1 MADSFN
7 AVRHFF
13 KEMELHMKR
22 NRSMIIAFAGPATLI
37 FVATFIYPIIRTI
50 VMSFFSIQEI
60 TDATDKWKF
69 NGIGNYISLMET
81 PLYRTS
87 WINLFK
93 IFIIGGVI
101 TLGASLL
108 LAVILKSGVHG
119 KRFFQA
125 AIYLPNVISA
135 VAMAT
140 MWIQYVFN
148 SSYGFLTN
156 LFKALH
162 LDFLADVQ
170 WLDADHKFWAL
181 LISYCFGMIGHFML
195 IWVSGIERIGKDYYE
210 AASIDGANKVGQLL
224 YITLPLLKGIFRT
237 NVIMWSISVS
247 GFFIWS
253 KLFSPISADTSTI
266 VPMVYMYDK
275 LFGAENTGDVVR
287 DAGTAAA
294 IGVMLCLFIV
304 LVFTVVNR
312 LIKDDDLEF

>member
-1 MADSFN
+1 
-7 AVRHFF
+7 
-13 KEMELHMKR
+13 MKR

-108 LAVILKSGVHG
+108 LAVILKSGG

>member
-1 MADSFN
+1 
-7 AVRHFF
+7 
-13 KEMELHMKR
+13 MKR

-275 LFGAENTGDVVR
+275 LFGAENTGDVVVR

>member
-1 MADSFN
+1 
-7 AVRHFF
+7 
-13 KEMELHMKR
+13 MKR

-156 LFKALH
+156 LFKAWH

>member
-1 MADSFN
+1 
-7 AVRHFF
+7 
-13 KEMELHMKR
+13 MKR

-135 VAMAT
+135 VAMPT

>member
-1 MADSFN
+1 M
-7 AVRHFF
+7 
-13 KEMELHMKR
+13 
-22 NRSMIIAFAGPATLI
+22 
-37 FVATFIYPIIRTI
+37 
-50 VMSFFSIQEI
+50 
-60 TDATDKWKF
+60 
-69 NGIGNYISLMET
+69 
-81 PLYRTS
+81 
-87 WINLFK
+87 
-93 IFIIGGVI
+93 
-101 TLGASLL
+101 GASLL
-108 LAVILKSGVHG
+108 LAVILKRGVHG

>member
-1 MADSFN
+1 
-7 AVRHFF
+7 
-13 KEMELHMKR
+13 
-22 NRSMIIAFAGPATLI
+22 MIIAFAGPATLI

-312 LIKDDDLEF
+312 PE

>member
-1 MADSFN
+1 
-7 AVRHFF
+7 
-13 KEMELHMKR
+13 MKR

-135 VAMAT
+135 VAIAT

>member
-1 MADSFN
+1 
-7 AVRHFF
+7 
-13 KEMELHMKR
+13 MKR

-135 VAMAT
+135 VAMAA

>member
-1 MADSFN
+1 
-7 AVRHFF
+7 
-13 KEMELHMKR
+13 
-22 NRSMIIAFAGPATLI
+22 MIIAFAGPATLI

-162 LDFLADVQ
+162 LDFLANVQ

>member
-1 MADSFN
+1 
-7 AVRHFF
+7 
-13 KEMELHMKR
+13 MKR

-156 LFKALH
+156 IFKALH

>member
-1 MADSFN
+1 MTVLTLSAIFQG
-7 AVRHFF
+7 
-13 KEMELHMKR
+13 KELHMKR

>member
-1 MADSFN
+1 
-7 AVRHFF
+7 
-13 KEMELHMKR
+13 
-22 NRSMIIAFAGPATLI
+22 MIIAFAGPATLI

-148 SSYGFLTN
+148 FSYGFLTN

>member
-1 MADSFN
+1 
-7 AVRHFF
+7 
-13 KEMELHMKR
+13 
-22 NRSMIIAFAGPATLI
+22 MIIAFAGPATLI

-50 VMSFFSIQEI
+50 IMSFFSIQEI
-60 TDATDKWKF
+60 TDPTDKWQF
-69 NGIGNYISLMET
+69 NGVENYISLWET

-87 WINLFK
+87 WINLIK
-93 IFIIGGVI
+93 IFVIGGII
-101 TLGASLL
+101 TLGVSLL
-108 LAVILKSGVHG
+108 FAVILKSGVHG
-119 KRFFQA
+119 KGFFQA

-148 SSYGFLTN
+148 PSYGFLTK
-156 LFKALH
+156 LFRALH
-162 LDFLADVQ
+162 LDFLAEVQ

-195 IWVSGIERIGKDYYE
+195 IWISGIERIGPDYYE
-210 AASIDGANKVGQLL
+210 AASIDGASRVGQFIH
-224 YITLPLLKGIFRT
+224 ITLPLLKGIFRT
-237 NVIMWSISVS
+237 NIIMWAISVS

-287 DAGTAAA
+287 DAGAAAA

-304 LVFTVVNR
+304 LVFTVVNH
-312 LIKDDDLEF
+312 LLKDDDLEF

>member
-1 MADSFN
+1 
-7 AVRHFF
+7 
-13 KEMELHMKR
+13 
-22 NRSMIIAFAGPATLI
+22 MIIAFAGPATLI

-135 VAMAT
+135 VTMAT

>member
-1 MADSFN
+1 
-7 AVRHFF
+7 
-13 KEMELHMKR
+13 MKR

-119 KRFFQA
+119 QRFFQA
-125 AIYLPNVISA
+125 AIYLPKVISA

-162 LDFLADVQ
+162 LDFLDDVQ

>member
-1 MADSFN
+1 
-7 AVRHFF
+7 
-13 KEMELHMKR
+13 MKR

-247 GFFIWS
+247 GFFY
-253 KLFSPISADTSTI
+253 LVQAVLAYFRRHLDHCADGLH
-266 VPMVYMYDK
+266 VRQAVWCGK
-275 LFGAENTGDVVR
+275 HRRCGA
-287 DAGTAAA
+287 
-294 IGVMLCLFIV
+294 
-304 LVFTVVNR
+304 
-312 LIKDDDLEF
+312 

>member
-1 MADSFN
+1 
-7 AVRHFF
+7 
-13 KEMELHMKR
+13 MKR

-195 IWVSGIERIGKDYYE
+195 IWVSGIERIGQDYYE

>member
-1 MADSFN
+1 
-7 AVRHFF
+7 
-13 KEMELHMKR
+13 MKR
-22 NRSMIIAFAGPATLI
+22 NRSMIIAIAGPATLI

-181 LISYCFGMIGHFML
+181 VISYCFGVIGHFML

>member
-1 MADSFN
+1 
-7 AVRHFF
+7 
-13 KEMELHMKR
+13 
-22 NRSMIIAFAGPATLI
+22 MIIAFAGPATLI

-50 VMSFFSIQEI
+50 VMSFFSIQAI

>member
-1 MADSFN
+1 
-7 AVRHFF
+7 
-13 KEMELHMKR
+13 
-22 NRSMIIAFAGPATLI
+22 MIIAFAGPATLI

-195 IWVSGIERIGKDYYE
+195 IWVSCIERIGKDYYE

>member
-1 MADSFN
+1 
-7 AVRHFF
+7 
-13 KEMELHMKR
+13 
-22 NRSMIIAFAGPATLI
+22 MIIAFAGPATLI

-162 LDFLADVQ
+162 LDFVADVQ

>member
-1 MADSFN
+1 
-7 AVRHFF
+7 
-13 KEMELHMKR
+13 
-22 NRSMIIAFAGPATLI
+22 MIIAFAGPATLI
-37 FVATFIYPIIRTI
+37 FVATFIYPIIRTR

>member
-1 MADSFN
+1 
-7 AVRHFF
+7 
-13 KEMELHMKR
+13 MKR
-22 NRSMIIAFAGPATLI
+22 NRSMIIAFSVPATLI
-37 FVATFIYPIIRTI
+37 FAATFIYPIIRTVI
-50 VMSFFSIQEI
+50 MSFFSIQEI
-60 TDATDKWKF
+60 TDSMDKWSF
-69 NGIGNYISLMET
+69 NGIGNYISLLQT

-87 WINLFK
+87 WVNLFK
-93 IFIIGGVI
+93 IFLIGGII
-101 TLGASLL
+101 TLGVSLL
-108 LAVILKSGVHG
+108 LAVILKSGVRG
-119 KRFFQA
+119 RGFFQA

-162 LDFLADVQ
+162 LDFLANIQ
-170 WLDADHKFWAL
+170 WLDSDHKFWAL

-195 IWVSGIERIGKDYYE
+195 IWISGIERIGNDYYE
-210 AASIDGANKVGQLL
+210 AASIDGAGKVGQFF
-224 YITLPLLKGIFRT
+224 YITLPLLRGILRT
-237 NVIMWSISVS
+237 NIIMWSISVS

-253 KLFSPISADTSTI
+253 KLFSPITADTSTI
-266 VPMVYMYDK
+266 VPMIYMYDK

-304 LVFTVVNR
+304 LVFTLVNR
-312 LIKDDDLEF
+312 MIKNDDLEF

>member
-1 MADSFN
+1 
-7 AVRHFF
+7 
-13 KEMELHMKR
+13 MKR
-22 NRSMIIAFAGPATLI
+22 NRSMIVAFAVPATLI

-50 VMSFFSIQEI
+50 IMSFFSIQEI
-60 TDATDKWKF
+60 TDPIDKWSF
-69 NGIGNYISLMET
+69 NGIGNYISLLKT
-81 PLYRTS
+81 PLYCTS
-87 WINLFK
+87 WVNLFK
-93 IFIIGGVI
+93 IFVLGGII
-101 TLGASLL
+101 TLGVSLL
-108 LAVILKSGVHG
+108 MAVVLKSGVHG

-162 LDFLADVQ
+162 LDFLANIQ

-181 LISYCFGMIGHFML
+181 LISYCFGMVGHFML
-195 IWVSGIERIGKDYYE
+195 IWVSGIERIGQDYYE
-210 AASIDGANKVGQLL
+210 AASIDGAGKVGQFF

-237 NVIMWSISVS
+237 NIIMWSISVS

-294 IGVMLCLFIV
+294 IGVMLCIFIV
-304 LVFTVVNR
+304 LVFTIVNR

>member
-1 MADSFN
+1 
-7 AVRHFF
+7 
-13 KEMELHMKR
+13 
-22 NRSMIIAFAGPATLI
+22 MIIAFAGPATLI

-69 NGIGNYISLMET
+69 NGIGNYISLIET

>member
-1 MADSFN
+1 
-7 AVRHFF
+7 
-13 KEMELHMKR
+13 MKR

-195 IWVSGIERIGKDYYE
+195 IWVSGIERISKDYYE

>member
-7 AVRHFF
+7 AVRHFSR
-13 KEMELHMKR
+13 KELHMKR

-312 LIKDDDLEF
+312 LMKDDDLEF

>member
-1 MADSFN
+1 
-7 AVRHFF
+7 
-13 KEMELHMKR
+13 MKR

-287 DAGTAAA
+287 DAGTAA

>member
-1 MADSFN
+1 
-7 AVRHFF
+7 
-13 KEMELHMKR
+13 MKR

-156 LFKALH
+156 LFKALR

>member
-1 MADSFN
+1 
-7 AVRHFF
+7 
-13 KEMELHMKR
+13 
-22 NRSMIIAFAGPATLI
+22 MIIAFAGPATLI

-210 AASIDGANKVGQLL
+210 AASIDGANKVGRMIAICCRRGLSL
-224 YITLPLLKGIFRT
+224 
-237 NVIMWSISVS
+237 SVV
-247 GFFIWS
+247 W
-253 KLFSPISADTSTI
+253 
-266 VPMVYMYDK
+266 
-275 LFGAENTGDVVR
+275 
-287 DAGTAAA
+287 
-294 IGVMLCLFIV
+294 
-304 LVFTVVNR
+304 
-312 LIKDDDLEF
+312 

>member
-1 MADSFN
+1 
-7 AVRHFF
+7 
-13 KEMELHMKR
+13 
-22 NRSMIIAFAGPATLI
+22 MIIAFAGPATLI

-253 KLFSPISADTSTI
+253 KLLSPISADTSTI

>member
-1 MADSFN
+1 
-7 AVRHFF
+7 
-13 KEMELHMKR
+13 MKR

-50 VMSFFSIQEI
+50 VMSSFSIQEI